1 MYQSSVI
8 DKLSTAQLC
17 IDVVI
22 ITCALYCDKNMYS
35 SYFFCV
41 NIKRINLKIAK
52 TIYNI
57 LKVIFVK
64 RLTKLAL
71 EYKIFPILMFL
82 VSILLALTVVFQNI
96 TIGVILDKVLIQQ
109 QFQLTSLLITIFFVL
124 IARAVFNML
133 NLAIGDTMANRIK
146 NNLRQQVIEKASK
159 SPIGKQIN
167 VVTEGID
174 GIAPFFSN
182 FFPQVFKSMMI
193 PVFIIGA
200 MFYIHLN
207 TALIMLVT
215 APFIPLFYIIF
226 GLETRDESKDKM
238 TYLNQF
244 SQQFLNKVKGL
255 ITLKLFNQTAR
266 TEQELYE
273 ESTHFRTLTMRILKS
288 AFLSGLMLEFIT
300 MLGIGLVALEAGLGL
315 ILFNNIDF
323 KTAAIAI
330 ILAPE
335 FYNAIKDLGQSFH
348 SGKQS
353 EGSSDVVFDFL
364 EEPTINPVARPQQH
378 DMSTSSIV
386 KLNDVS
392 FKYEDAQSYALQ
404 HINLE
409 ITKGEKIA
417 LVGPSGAGKS
427 TLAQIITQQLPVT
440 NGELT
445 VASRQLRF
453 GILSQAPYI
462 FNTSIKNNITMF
474 NDEITEAQVY
484 KMLNLVGLKEKVAA
498 FKDGIDTHIGE
509 GGEMLSGGE
518 MRRIELSR
526 VLLLQPDI
534 VLFDEPTTGLDLQ
547 TETII
552 QDVIHRQFQAATIIY
567 IAHRDSTI
575 QYADRRVYIENGS
588 VKFIDQVMSVEN
600 KKGGEPE

>member
-1 MYQSSVI
+1 
-8 DKLSTAQLC
+8 
-17 IDVVI
+17 
-22 ITCALYCDKNMYS
+22 
-35 SYFFCV
+35 
-41 NIKRINLKIAK
+41 
-52 TIYNI
+52 
-57 LKVIFVK
+57 
-64 RLTKLAL
+64 
-71 EYKIFPILMFL
+71 
-82 VSILLALTVVFQNI
+82 
-96 TIGVILDKVLIQQ
+96 
-109 QFQLTSLLITIFFVL
+109 
-124 IARAVFNML
+124 
-133 NLAIGDTMANRIK
+133 
-146 NNLRQQVIEKASK
+146 
-159 SPIGKQIN
+159 
-167 VVTEGID
+167 
-174 GIAPFFSN
+174 
-182 FFPQVFKSMMI
+182 
-193 PVFIIGA
+193 
-200 MFYIHLN
+200 
-207 TALIMLVT
+207 
-215 APFIPLFYIIF
+215 
-226 GLETRDESKDKM
+226 
-238 TYLNQF
+238 
-244 SQQFLNKVKGL
+244 
-255 ITLKLFNQTAR
+255 
-266 TEQELYE
+266 
-273 ESTHFRTLTMRILKS
+273 
-288 AFLSGLMLEFIT
+288 
-300 MLGIGLVALEAGLGL
+300 
-315 ILFNNIDF
+315 
-323 KTAAIAI
+323 
-330 ILAPE
+330 
-335 FYNAIKDLGQSFH
+335 
-348 SGKQS
+348 
-353 EGSSDVVFDFL
+353 
-364 EEPTINPVARPQQH
+364 
-378 DMSTSSIV
+378 MSTSSIV
-386 KLNDVS
+386 KLHEVS
-392 FKYEDAQSYALQ
+392 FKYKGAQSYALQ

-453 GILSQAPYI
+453 GILSQTPYI

-498 FKDGIDTHIGE
+498 FKHGIDTHIGE